1 MWSSRG
7 PVTELTLP
15 DPRLKPADLLVV
27 KPQYTSPLPPCPSK
41 SQELNVTS
49 GGRMEAMDGSK

>member
-1 MWSSRG
+1 M
-7 PVTELTLP
+7 ELTLP
-15 DPRLKPADLLVV
+15 EPRLKPADLLVV

-49 GGRMEAMDGSK
+49 GGRMEATDGSK